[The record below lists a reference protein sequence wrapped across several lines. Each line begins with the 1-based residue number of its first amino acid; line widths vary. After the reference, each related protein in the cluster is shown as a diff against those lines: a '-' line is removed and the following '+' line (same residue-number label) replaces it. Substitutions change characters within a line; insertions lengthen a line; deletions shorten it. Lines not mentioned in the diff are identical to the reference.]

1 MKVGLSEVGSNWFK
15 RQAKQFQNSVLPRS
29 FHLRQNFCLPRACI
43 DVKSMSEKKK
53 MKSYLVECLSTRSTL
68 KKTVQKKSLKK
79 KTVFFMKKKNARL
92 GKKKRSLNVWNKK
105 NTVISE
111 TRQIFYPWR
120 VLSDKINISIKNDD
134 FVSIIWFSVIFTS
147 LHMPIWRFHTI
158 QHQISE

>member
-79 KTVFFMKKKNARL
+79 NRWKKPLKKKQFFFMKKTARL
-92 GKKKRSLNVWNKK
+92 EKKTDHSTSEMKKPFFQYKKWLLGGKYWRSLSIEKLTFLIKWLFCWKVWK
-105 NTVISE
+105 SHY
-111 TRQIFYPWR
+111 QW
-120 VLSDKINISIKNDD
+120 
-134 FVSIIWFSVIFTS
+134 
-147 LHMPIWRFHTI
+147 
-158 QHQISE
+158 